1 MICYGLHSQ
10 RIPAQLGTDRRCWT
24 NMLVSAT
31 SIGRL
36 LYIPAVFFSVEVFFF
51 LSEEKCQFVASH
63 HREKQALTSV
73 IWKAVR
79 RLQKEKKNTKKG
91 PPGQL
96 AKTLKTA
103 LYLQFSGMNLKLAT
117 ISWTMQHSSS
127 SKLFFIVFQPYRRR
141 SVFCMNAAT
150 ACFELSHLIFS
161 LPASSTLLSY

>member
-1 MICYGLHSQ
+1 MLDQHVSQ
-10 RIPAQLGTDRRCWT
+10 RNIYWKA
-24 NMLVSAT
+24 
-31 SIGRL
+31 
-36 LYIPAVFFSVEVFFF
+36 AVHPCSVF
-51 LSEEKCQFVASH
+51 LSGSLFLFVGRKMPVCGFSPQRKTSPDIRNLESCEETPK
-63 HREKQALTSV
+63 R
-73 IWKAVR
+73 
-79 RLQKEKKNTKKG
+79 KKNTKKG